1 MYKRQI
7 LTGAAGIKKPKTG
20 GATVKQRVYKG
31 LRAPETLF
39 TNAGDGAG
47 LDVSTQGFG
56 VANYYRMNGQ
66 EEKGV
71 EMLKK
76 VVYTAEH
83 SKWYAAFGC
92 LAARVDLKNIGQA

>member
-1 MYKRQI
+1 M
-7 LTGAAGIKKPKTG
+7 
-20 GATVKQRVYKG
+20 
-31 LRAPETLF
+31 
-39 TNAGDGAG
+39 
-47 LDVSTQGFG
+47 
-56 VANYYRMNGQ
+56 ANYYRMNGQ

>member
-1 MYKRQI
+1 
-7 LTGAAGIKKPKTG
+7 
-20 GATVKQRVYKG
+20 
-31 LRAPETLF
+31 
-39 TNAGDGAG
+39 
-47 LDVSTQGFG
+47 
-56 VANYYRMNGQ
+56 MNGQ

-92 LAARVDLKNIGQA
+92 LGSAC